1 LTLPLRSALSQSLI
15 TRRAAVAAGPVD
27 MSGTPGGS
35 ARSLTGG
42 VGPGSFATVGG
53 AVVDLCAA
61 PHPAA
66 AVTESAAST
75 ATAERP
81 TAMG

>member
-1 LTLPLRSALSQSLI
+1 MSPLRSALSQSLM
-15 TRRAAVAAGPVD
+15 TRRAAVSPARGLVGHA
-27 MSGTPGGS
+27 GGS

-42 VGPGSFATVGG
+42 VGPGSLATVGG